1 MVVAR
6 VMLMEEMAVEEI
18 KVNVVKENT
27 ANRNSKFFRL
37 FLIRT
42 KGILSTIILM
52 LFVPVAFSGIGLYF
66 APSGRFAR
74 TSGWSFFGFSR
85 TELRALHDI
94 PGTILVIVIS
104 LHLLLNL
111 KLYSKELKCL
121 FIRKKAT

>member
-6 VMLMEEMAVEEI
+6 VLMEEMAVEET

-27 ANRNSKFFRL
+27 ANRNSKFFQL
-37 FLIRT
+37 FLIKT
-42 KGILSTIILM
+42 KGILSTIILI
-52 LFVPVAFSGIGLYF
+52 LFVLVAFSGIGLYF

-74 TSGWSFFGFSR
+74 NSGWSFFGFSR

-94 PGTILVIVIS
+94 PGIILVIVIS

>member
-1 MVVAR
+1 
-6 VMLMEEMAVEEI
+6 MEEMAVEET

-27 ANRNSKFFRL
+27 ANRNSKFFQL
-37 FLIRT
+37 FLIKT
-42 KGILSTIILM
+42 KGILSTIILI
-52 LFVPVAFSGIGLYF
+52 LFVLVAFSGIGLYF

-74 TSGWSFFGFSR
+74 NSGWSFFGFSR

-94 PGTILVIVIS
+94 PGIILVIVIS